1 MAERTLLILVIPYP
15 PISSI
20 IYQPRGF
27 RHTSHGAQPGILIWH
42 DSAYRHDNGR
52 YSTREP
58 YKPDANIE
66 HSRARSTFTPN
77 LDRTTEIWYGCG
89 AAVPAVY

>member
-42 DSAYRHDNGR
+42 DSAYKHDNGR
-52 YSTREP
+52 YSTREH
-58 YKPDANIE
+58 KPDANRTQP
-66 HSRARSTFTPN
+66 SSTFTPN